1 MRIDFD
7 PFAEEYNMKH
17 KRRGV
22 ALILNHVHFENMATR
37 KGSVKDSLDLKVS
50 LDKLGFDV
58 RVYTDP
64 AVKTIAMVL
73 QSSKYCISIIRLLVI
88 IALLLRITC
97 FNDRHQTDR

>member
-37 KGSVKDSLDLKVS
+37 KGSEKDSLDLKVS

-58 RVYTDP
+58 RVYIDP
-64 AVKTIAMVL
+64 AVKTIATVL
-73 QSSKYCISIIRLLVI
+73 QSSKYCISI
-88 IALLLRITC
+88 
-97 FNDRHQTDR
+97 